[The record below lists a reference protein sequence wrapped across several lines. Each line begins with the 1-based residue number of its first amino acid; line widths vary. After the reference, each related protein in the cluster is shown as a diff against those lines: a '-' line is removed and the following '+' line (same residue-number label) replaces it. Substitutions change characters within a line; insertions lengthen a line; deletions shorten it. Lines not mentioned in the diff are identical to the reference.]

1 MKRRSW
7 FVAICFCG
15 CLSGGASA
23 QAPSTT
29 SAQVY
34 PAKPVRIVNPF
45 APGGNTDIITRAII
59 DRLAPLL
66 KQQVILEHRPGAMT
80 NIASDYVAKAPPD
93 GYTLLMGGASNAINM
108 SYLAKMP
115 YDTLRDLDPVILCLK
130 GANVLAVHPS
140 LPVRN
145 VKELIALARAQP
157 GKLNYASSGLGSSNH
172 MAGEL
177 LKVMA
182 KIDLE
187 HIPYK
192 GNNPALTD
200 AMGGHVHMLFA
211 GVPSLLPQVQSGRL
225 RAIAISSLKRAPAL
239 PQVATFDESGVKGY
253 EATNWFGLF
262 APAKTPKE
270 IVARLNGDIEKV
282 IRSPELA
289 ERFGNESLD
298 VIGGSPES
306 FRTFVRAE
314 IEKYAKVIAAAGIP
328 KQ

>member
-1 MKRRSW
+1 MKRSVCI
-7 FVAICFCG
+7 VAMCICSSF
-15 CLSGGASA
+15 SA
-23 QAPSTT
+23 AVH
-29 SAQVY
+29 AQSSY
-34 PAKPVRIVNPF
+34 PTKPVRIVNPF
-45 APGGNTDIITRAII
+45 APGGNTDIITRAIAE
-59 DRLAPLL
+59 RLVPSL
-66 KQQVILEHRPGAMT
+66 KQQVIIEHRPGAMT
-80 NIASDYVAKAPPD
+80 NIASEYVAKAPPD

-108 SYLAKMP
+108 SFLAKMP
-115 YDTLRDLDPVILCLK
+115 YDTLRDLEPVILCLK

-157 GKLNYASSGLGSSNH
+157 GNLNYASSGLGSSNH

-182 KIDLE
+182 KIDIQ

-211 GVPSLLPQVQSGRL
+211 GVPSLLPPVQSGRL
-225 RAIAISSLKRAPAL
+225 RAIGISTLKRAPAL
-239 PQVATFDESGVKGY
+239 SSVPTFDESGVKGY

-270 IVARLNGDIEKV
+270 IVARLNSEFDKV
-282 IRSPELA
+282 IRMPALA
-289 ERFGNESLD
+289 ERFGNESLE
-298 VIGGSPES
+298 VIGGPPES
-306 FRTFVRAE
+306 FRAFVRAE
-314 IEKYAKVIAAAGIP
+314 IDKYAKVIAAAGIP